1 MHPCAAQTLYK
12 SLATKINYVSI
23 VFKSKTQKGRNIF
36 LKMVDIEHITVVKH
50 SILSMI
56 CSTSSLSLLQTK
68 TIKYFM
74 MRIGVLVK
82 PNPQFAESQFQ

>member
-1 MHPCAAQTLYK
+1 
-12 SLATKINYVSI
+12 
-23 VFKSKTQKGRNIF
+23 
-36 LKMVDIEHITVVKH
+36 MVDIEHITVVKH

-56 CSTSSLSLLQTK
+56 CSTSSPSLQQTK